1 MKNKESN
8 SHRETAILVRGSRWF
23 SPGRVAG
30 KPYPSRLAWLPQVAS
45 AITSLLKEIFD
56 ESAYSRFLERNR
68 ISPSATAYARFREE
82 NDRLKAQ
89 RPRCC

>member
-8 SHRETAILVRGSRWF
+8 TGRETATSARGSQ
-23 SPGRVAG
+23 RVSRDRMVA
-30 KPYPSRLAWLPQVAS
+30 KKYPSPLAWLPQVA
-45 AITSLLKEIFD
+45 AVLASLLKEIFD

-68 ISPSATAYARFREE
+68 VSSSATAYAAFREE
-82 NDRLKAQ
+82 NERLKAQ